1 MNQNPEIKEHS
12 MSFRADMLKALLE
25 DRKTRTARLIT
36 ARNSTVN
43 GYKVTEKSKLWQC
56 LDWSR
61 VRFDRGP
68 HILHPSQSGYLHVG
82 LIDNSDIYYRVRPR
96 IEIGDIIL
104 AKKHKFEVTDV
115 FPERLQDISEEDAVA
130 EGVESINAFASLW
143 DSIYGAGSWDLNQ
156 LVWVIEFGEPETAST

>member
-25 DRKTRTARLIT
+25 GRKTRTARLIT
-36 ARNSTVN
+36 AKNSTVN
-43 GYKVTEKSKLWQC
+43 GYKVTEKSGLWQR

-68 HILHPSQSGYLHVG
+68 HILHPSKSGYLHVG
-82 LIDNSDIYYRVRPR
+82 LIGNPDIWYRVRPR

-115 FPERLQDISEEDAVA
+115 FPEQLWDISEVDAIA
-130 EGVESINAFASLW
+130 EGIETCNNPIKAYANLIESI
-143 DSIYGAGSWDLNQ
+143 YPGAWVKNE
-156 LVWVIEFGEPETAST
+156 LVWVYRMRRVK